1 MDAALVWSLLVDG
14 GLPHLTGRL
23 ICYVGSPKAVCSLP
37 IDTYLGPELL
47 YQFFIK
53 TSYFL
58 FMMLADSL
66 KMAFPIGDTA
76 RLLASFYQVVRVDMN
91 ILIERKSKAFSKL
104 NLFWNLSDRLNR
116 GAK

>member
-23 ICYVGSPKAVCSLP
+23 ICCTGSPKAVCSLP
-37 IDTYLGPELL
+37 IDTYLEPELL

-66 KMAFPIGDTA
+66 KMALPIGDTA
-76 RLLASFYQVVRVDMN
+76 RLLASFYQVVRVHMN